1 MVIRPLY
8 LTRLKES
15 LGTPIIKILTGM
27 RRVGKSSLLRQLID
41 HLSSDN
47 VQPSQILFI
56 DRENLSWDHIRDY
69 TILHQTIETYFTG
82 KEWKKYL
89 FIDEVQDITEWERT
103 IRHYGKMADYEIFL
117 TWSNSS
123 LLSGELATYL
133 SWRYIEFAIYP
144 LTYAEYL
151 TFRTDGSLEDYMWR
165 GGLPWVA
172 RLEDTSIIGSYL
184 EWVMHTVMFRDI
196 IDRHAIRSGG
206 LLEQI
211 LQFLASNTGYPTST
225 KRIADY
231 LKKERITL
239 SFETVRDYL
248 EYFREAFL
256 LHTPRWQD
264 IQGKEFL
271 DLNTKYYFTDIGVR
285 NRLVHQRNEYIGQIL
300 ENVVYNELVTRWY
313 TVTVGRIG
321 TLEVDFIAEKSGE
334 RIYIQVAYLL
344 ASDDTVAREFA
355 PLEKIRDNYPKLVLS
370 MDTHWWSGRG
380 GILRENIET
389 WLLQK

>member
-47 VQPSQILFI
+47 VQPFQILFI

-69 TILHQTIETYFTG
+69 TILHQTIETYFMG

-133 SWRYIEFAIYP
+133 SWRYIEFAVYP

-172 RLEDTSIIGSYL
+172 RLEDTSIIESYL

-300 ENVVYNELVTRWY
+300 ENVVYNELIARWY

-334 RIYIQVAYLL
+334 RIYIQVTYLL

-389 WLLQK
+389 WLLKK

>member
-1 MVIRPLY
+1 MIIRPLY

-56 DRENLSWDHIRDY
+56 DRENLWWDHIRDY
-69 TILHQTIETYFTG
+69 TILHQTIEAYFTG

-103 IRHYGKMADYEIFL
+103 IRHYGKMPDYEIFL
-117 TWSNSS
+117 TGSNSS

-144 LTYAEYL
+144 LTYVEYL
-151 TFRTDGSLEDYMWR
+151 TFRPDGSLEDYMWR

-172 RLEDTSIIGSYL
+172 RLEDTSIIESYL

-300 ENVVYNELVTRWY
+300 ENVVYNELIARWY

-334 RIYIQVAYLL
+334 RIYIQVTYLL
-344 ASDDTVAREFA
+344 ASEDTVAREFA

-370 MDTHWWSGRG
+370 MDTHWWNGRG